1 MAIDGP
7 CGLNEKSREN
17 DSTFI
22 LIASTAR
29 YLNSN
34 RGNLS
39 WNWKHLF
46 YPFYRIFFLN
56 IRRRGQSWLVED
68 WILERCEDLTKKT
81 SKRKFVPVSFC
92 LEIKEKFYRENRG
105 IDARRKRSW
114 DGVFFATN
122 RSVGKRL
129 RMARWHL
136 TFSPFFHHPRR
147 PRRFLLYPFAGC
159 FKPEQYDW
167 IIEAHTA
174 SSGYR
179 LEVKSLRGMEAERHL
194 EVCIPKMD
202 FDIWPSPPGIL
213 IERVDFTHE
222 ITLCATHCE
231 YFQLPFAGHVHTP
244 KRLKN
249 WTVHSVYFS

>member
-1 MAIDGP
+1 MAHVVWTKNHVKMIRHSYLLLVLRVIWTRIEEICHEIGSI
-7 CGLNEKSREN
+7 C
-17 DSTFI
+17 FI
-22 LIASTAR
+22 HFIV
-29 YLNSN
+29 
-34 RGNLS
+34 
-39 WNWKHLF
+39 
-46 YPFYRIFFLN
+46 FFFKYQETWPVMT
-56 IRRRGQSWLVED
+56 RRRL
-68 WILERCEDLTKKT
+68 ILERCEDLTKKT